1 MAMENLKLKFDE
13 ILEEVKKEMVE
24 SEFMVYVCEK
34 LGLRKKMD
42 DENLEEK
49 QDGEEGKVFFLSF

>member
-34 LGLRKKMD
+34 LGLRKMMD